1 MAPEDAIALIEEQ
14 DWLEPL
20 ENGLKNAISEA
31 FSAAGP
37 NGRKTENFLHGTWL
51 GHPLHPVLT
60 DIPIGA
66 WTAALVLDVMDA
78 FSETDAYGR
87 GADAALAT
95 GLTGAVG
102 AALAGLTD
110 WHKIDGK
117 TQRLG
122 LIHGLLNLTGA
133 ALYTTSLIKRK
144 QDRRVEGRLYSLFGY
159 TAVLCSAWLGGIL
172 VYRKQIG
179 VDHTAGE
186 PLPREFVPALA
197 ESELPE
203 GQLRRVTVDGVKVLL
218 VRRNGE
224 IHALAEVCSH
234 EGGPLAEGTLED
246 DTVRCPWHGSRFSLE
261 DGKVVDG
268 PATHPQPSF
277 ETRVQN
283 GLIEI
288 RARAAAE

>member
-37 NGRKTENFLHGTWL
+37 NGRKAENFLHGTWL

-66 WTAALVLDVMDA
+66 WTAALVLDALDA

-95 GLTGAVG
+95 GLAGAVG
-102 AALAGLTD
+102 AALTGLTD

-133 ALYTTSLIKRK
+133 ALCTTSLIKRK
-144 QDRRVEGRLYSLFGY
+144 QDRRVEGRFYSLFGY
-159 TAVLCSAWLGGIL
+159 TAALCSAWLGGIL

-197 ESELPE
+197 ETELPE

-218 VRRNGE
+218 VRQNGE
-224 IHALAEVCSH
+224 IRALAEVCSH
-234 EGGPLAEGTLED
+234 EGGPLAEGKLED
-246 DTVRCPWHGSRFSLE
+246 GTVRCPWHGSRFSLE

-277 ETRVQN
+277 ETRIHN

-288 RARAAAE
+288 KARARAE